1 MSNVPSAPVQR
12 PGVIVLSLQEALW
25 PKLEKIGSNLSNGS
39 TTGFKGHVTQTHEV
53 KYNAAGRNS
62 VSYVD
67 TRSSIDFSQGPL
79 KETSNDFDV
88 AISGPGFL
96 SFKNETDG
104 VVYSRDGQL
113 GINDKGVVVNILGDP
128 LLSEGGS
135 AITVPVNAK
144 NISIAQDGTV
154 AADGTQI
161 DKIGLKD
168 FSDKNTLN
176 YIGQGYFKTDERGTA
191 VLDPRLMQ
199 GFIEGSNRNAVNEV
213 LNLVEIARYFENAQ
227 KLLDEDAKR
236 QSKAINVSPT
246 PA

>member
-1 MSNVPSAPVQR
+1 MASPPSAPIQR
-12 PGVIVLSLQEALW
+12 PGVVVLSLQEALW

-39 TTGFKGHVTQTHEV
+39 TTGFKGHITQTHEV

-62 VSYVD
+62 ISYVD
-67 TRSSIDFSQGPL
+67 TRSTIDFSQGPL
-79 KETSNDFDV
+79 KETNNEFDI

-96 SFKNETDG
+96 SFKSATDG

-113 GINDKGVVVNILGDP
+113 KINDKGVVVNILRDP

-135 AITVPVNAK
+135 AITVPVTAK
-144 NISIAQDGTV
+144 NISIAKDGTI
-154 AADGTQI
+154 AADGVSI

-176 YIGQGYFKTDERGTA
+176 YIGQGYFKTDARGTA
-191 VLDPRLMQ
+191 VSDPRVIQ
-199 GFIEGSNRNAVNEV
+199 GFVEGSNRNAVNEV

-236 QSKAINVSPT
+236 QSKAINVAPT